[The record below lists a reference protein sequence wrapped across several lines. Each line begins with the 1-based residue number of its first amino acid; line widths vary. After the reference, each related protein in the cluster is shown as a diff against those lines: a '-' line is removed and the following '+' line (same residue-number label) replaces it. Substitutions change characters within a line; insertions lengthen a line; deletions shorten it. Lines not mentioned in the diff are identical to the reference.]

1 MRILIHV
8 QHLLGIGHLQ
18 RIGLIARALDAA
30 GMAVTL
36 LSGGMPWP
44 DLDAG
49 GARLVQLPPLRAGA
63 GGFGD
68 LVDAENRPLDTSTR
82 ERRRRIVLDTLAE
95 TRPDLVLIET
105 YPFGRRALR
114 FELEPRTEAARALRP
129 RPVLACSIRDIV
141 ATKPDPARRQAIIAT
156 LRRDFDLLLVHADQH
171 FIRLE
176 ASFPEA
182 ALLAD
187 ILHYTGFVA
196 APAPLPGPD
205 TPSGEIVVSA
215 GGGAAGAA
223 LLQAA
228 KAARPLSRHAAMPW
242 RLITGRNLPE
252 ADFVALAADL
262 SPGLVIER
270 HRGDFPALLAR
281 CRVSVSQ
288 AGYNTVLDLLQA
300 RVPAVLVPFAE
311 GGETE
316 QSLRA
321 ARLQA
326 LGLAETVSEAALT
339 PEILAAA
346 IDRATGPAAT
356 GFALDGAECS
366 AALLIAACSGAV
378 ARHATDLPDPC

>member
-1 MRILIHV
+1 MRVLIHV

-18 RIGLIARALDAA
+18 RIGLIARALDTA
-30 GMAVTL
+30 GAAVTM

-44 DLDAG
+44 GLDPG

-68 LVDAENRPLDTSTR
+68 LVDAENRPLDAATR
-82 ERRRRIVLDTLAE
+82 ARRRWVVLDTLAE

-114 FELEPRTEAARALRP
+114 FELEPLVEAARALRP
-129 RPVLACSIRDIV
+129 KPILACSIRDIV
-141 ATKPDPARRQAIIAT
+141 AAKPDPARRQAIVAT
-156 LRRDFDLLLVHADQH
+156 LQRDFDRVLVHADPR

-182 ALLAD
+182 KLLAD
-187 ILHYTGFVA
+187 RLHYTGFVA
-196 APAPLPGPD
+196 APASPPAQD
-205 TPSGEIVVSA
+205 TPAGEIVVSA

-223 LLQAA
+223 LLKAA
-228 KAARPLSRHAAMPW
+228 KAARPLSRYAAQPW
-242 RLITGRNLPE
+242 RLITGRNLPA
-252 ADFVALAADL
+252 ADFAALARDL
-262 SPGLVIER
+262 PPGLAIER

-281 CRVSVSQ
+281 ARLSVSQ

-326 LGLAETVSEAALT
+326 LRLAETVAEAALT
-339 PEILAAA
+339 PETLAAA
-346 IDRATGPAAT
+346 IDRAAPPAAG
-356 GFALDGAECS
+356 GFALDGAERS
-366 AALLIAACSGAV
+366 AALLIAAGSGAV
-378 ARHATDLPDPC
+378 SRHATDSPEPC

>member
-1 MRILIHV
+1 MRVLIHV
-8 QHLLGIGHLQ
+8 QHLLGVGHLQ

-30 GMAVTL
+30 GAAVTM

-44 DLDAG
+44 GLDPG

-68 LVDAENRPLDTSTR
+68 LVDTENRPLDAATR

-114 FELEPRTEAARALRP
+114 FELEPLVEAARALRP
-129 RPVLACSIRDIV
+129 KPILACSIRDIV
-141 ATKPDPARRQAIIAT
+141 AAKPDPARRQAIVAT
-156 LRRDFDLLLVHADQH
+156 LRRDFDLLLVHADPH

-182 ALLAD
+182 PLLAD
-187 ILHYTGFVA
+187 RLHYTGFVA
-196 APAPLPGPD
+196 APAPPPAPD
-205 TPSGEIVVSA
+205 TPAGEIIVSA

-223 LLQAA
+223 LLKVA
-228 KAARPLSRHAAMPW
+228 KAARPLSRYATEPW
-242 RLITGRNLPE
+242 RLVTGRNLPA
-252 ADFVALAADL
+252 ADFAALARDPP
-262 SPGLVIER
+262 PGLAIER
-270 HRGDFPALLAR
+270 HRGDFAALLGRAR
-281 CRVSVSQ
+281 LSVSQ

-326 LGLAETVSEAALT
+326 LRLAETVAEAALT
-339 PEILAAA
+339 PESLAAA
-346 IDRATGPAAT
+346 IDRAAPPAAG
-356 GFALDGAECS
+356 GFALDGAERS
-366 AALLIAACSGAV
+366 AALLIAAGSGAV
-378 ARHATDLPDPC
+378 SRHATDSSEPC